1 MLIRGDVGDPT
12 FCHETVARTLN
23 DLGDINIVV
32 NNAAEQYDWKEITEL
47 ENDQLERT
55 FRTNVFSHFYL
66 TKAALPHLHEGDT
79 IIATSSVNAFKG
91 NDTLI
96 DYTATKGAIQGLVR
110 SLAMSLMD
118 RGIRVNAVAPGPIWT
133 PLIPASFDEEKVAKW
148 MKNGAQPSDSV
159 VSLFQTQGI
168 LPKVTTVAA
177 APEAAKKAAPKAAAK
192 AAPKAAATATAVA
205 DPPEEV
211 AEETPTEEVAEATD
225 EVAAETPAAETPA
238 EDTEETIDEVAAETP
253 AEDAEETTDEVAAE
267 TPAEDAAEDASK
279 AAHEDAAEAANED
292 TEKETSSD

>member
-1 MLIRGDVGDPT
+1 MVRIRLKRVGAKKHP
-12 FCHETVARTLN
+12 FYR
-23 DLGDINIVV
+23 IVV
-32 NNAAEQYDWKEITEL
+32 VDQRAARDGAFIEQIGTYDPFPDPPEI
-47 ENDQLERT
+47 
-55 FRTNVFSHFYL
+55 
-66 TKAALPHLHEGDT
+66 K
-79 IIATSSVNAFKG
+79 I
-91 NDTLI
+91 
-96 DYTATKGAIQGLVR
+96 
-110 SLAMSLMD
+110 
-118 RGIRVNAVAPGPIWT
+118 
-133 PLIPASFDEEKVAKW
+133 DEEKVAKW

-211 AEETPTEEVAEATD
+211 AEETPAEEVAEATD
-225 EVAAETPAAETPA
+225 EVAAK
-238 EDTEETIDEVAAETP
+238 
-253 AEDAEETTDEVAAE
+253 

-279 AAHEDAAEAANED
+279 AAHEDAAEAAGED

>member
-1 MLIRGDVGDPT
+1 MVRIRLKRVGAKKHP
-12 FCHETVARTLN
+12 FYR
-23 DLGDINIVV
+23 IVV
-32 NNAAEQYDWKEITEL
+32 VDQRAARDGAFIEQIGTYDPFPDPPEI
-47 ENDQLERT
+47 
-55 FRTNVFSHFYL
+55 
-66 TKAALPHLHEGDT
+66 K
-79 IIATSSVNAFKG
+79 I
-91 NDTLI
+91 
-96 DYTATKGAIQGLVR
+96 
-110 SLAMSLMD
+110 
-118 RGIRVNAVAPGPIWT
+118 
-133 PLIPASFDEEKVAKW
+133 DEEKVAKW

-211 AEETPTEEVAEATD
+211 AEETPAEEVAEA
-225 EVAAETPAAETPA
+225 
-238 EDTEETIDEVAAETP
+238 
-253 AEDAEETTDEVAAE
+253 TDEVAAE